1 MITILVV
8 DDHPVFLEGVAASLS
23 RVSDFIVVGVATTGE
38 EAVSMGEALRPDI
51 VLMDLNLPGISGVE
65 ATRRL
70 TAVDSGPRVLALT
83 MVDDDETVLAALRAG
98 AAGYI
103 LKGSSGEEIA
113 AATRTA
119 ASGGAVFG
127 AGIASRILASAAGR
141 KPAARHGSLTDRE
154 RDVLA
159 MIAEGSSNAQIARAL
174 GLSLKTVQNYVSRVL
189 DKLQVTDRTQ
199 AAIRAHEGRAG
210 SPGSSD
216 GDSQHR

>member
-1 MITILVV
+1 VITILVV
-8 DDHPVFLEGVAASLS
+8 DDHPLFLEGVAASLS
-23 RVSDFIVVGVATTGE
+23 RVSDFTVVGIATTGE
-38 EAVSMGEALRPDI
+38 QAVSMSEALRPDI

-70 TAVDSGPRVLALT
+70 TGGGSGPRVLALT
-83 MVDDDETVLAALRAG
+83 MVDDDETVIAALRGG

-127 AGIASRILASAAGR
+127 AGIAARILAAAAGR
-141 KPAARHGSLTDRE
+141 APAARDGALTDRE
-154 RDVLA
+154 RDVLS

-199 AAIRAHEGRAG
+199 AAIRAREGRAG
-210 SPGSSD
+210 SPGSSA
-216 GDSQHR
+216 GDAQHW

>member
-8 DDHPVFLEGVAASLS
+8 DDHPVFLEGVATSLS
-23 RVSDFIVVGVATTGE
+23 RVPDFTVVGIAMTGE
-38 EAVSMGEALRPDI
+38 DAVAMGEALRPDI
-51 VLMDLNLPGISGVE
+51 VLMDLSLPGISGVE

-70 TAVDSGPRVLALT
+70 MAADQRPRVLALT
-83 MVDDDETVLAALRAG
+83 MVDDDETVLAVLRAG
-98 AAGYI
+98 ASGYL

-119 ASGGAVFG
+119 AGGGAVFG
-127 AGIASRILASAAGR
+127 AGIAARILASTTGR
-141 KPAARHGSLTDRE
+141 KPAPRDNALTDRE

-159 MIAEGSSNAQIARAL
+159 MIAQGSSNAQIARAL

-199 AAIRAHEGRAG
+199 AAIRVLEGRTGSAG
-210 SPGSSD
+210 TSPD
-216 GDSQHR
+216 DS